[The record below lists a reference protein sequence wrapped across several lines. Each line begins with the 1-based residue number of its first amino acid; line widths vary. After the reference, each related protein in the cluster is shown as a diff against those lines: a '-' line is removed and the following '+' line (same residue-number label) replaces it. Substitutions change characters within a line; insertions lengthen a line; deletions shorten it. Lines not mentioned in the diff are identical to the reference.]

1 MLPWTRPTLFE
12 SGEKDKRSGGGSQKA
27 SEVFTREEQVTD
39 IKTKLK
45 YQHQVDTAVA
55 MARQAH
61 TTDMEEQK
69 NLDTAERR
77 GVEAVFD
84 YQARREAGMAPKDEY
99 NSKESRYSREN
110 IEEGLLHRETHNGV
124 EYSVQ
129 WDKNGEL
136 ISIQKGDK
144 GSVATYAP
152 KDKNGASILRD
163 GILTHTHPSE
173 IWDNDN
179 KKLGRDGDASKYN
192 ESGSRLHGLPFSQ
205 GDVNNHGR
213 TERLETRAVGREG
226 IHIMRGNGATLDDR
240 TLNKLRLLKPS
251 LHEEYTKG
259 DKWVKNRITME
270 IASVEIAKA
279 NKEVMRYGNA
289 VLGADYKPT
298 GNDKWFNSQHCLAM
312 MATMQ
317 SQILGKYGVQYEFK
331 PAKGYEG
338 VARAVKSGSFD
349 GVRAEARAGNLKTGT
364 DLYRAGQPPATGI
377 TPIDTKG
384 NTIPAGRTAKALA
397 TKSTGGDGKA
407 KRSTTPKAPKA
418 PKPPKV
424 TDIKPPKAPAVKTTA
439 TPPKSVG
446 VTTPTGNYTVP
457 TGSLFGGGSLSG
469 GGGGFLTGGTFTFGR

>member
-1 MLPWTRPTLFE
+1 MPTE
-12 SGEKDKRSGGGSQKA
+12 EGDKRNGKTARA
-27 SEVFTREEQVTD
+27 SEVLARDEKVTD

-45 YQHQVDTAVA
+45 YQHQVDTTVA

-61 TTDMEEQK
+61 TTDMEAQK

-84 YQARREAGMAPKDEY
+84 YQARRDAGIPPKNEY
-99 NSKESRYSREN
+99 ESKDSRYSREN

-129 WDKNGEL
+129 WDKNGEM
-136 ISIQKGDK
+136 ISIQRGDK
-144 GSVATYAP
+144 SSVATYAP
-152 KDKNGASILRD
+152 KDKNGASVLRD

-173 IWDNDN
+173 IWDTDS
-179 KKLGRDGDASKYN
+179 KKLGRDGDSAKYN
-192 ESGSRLHGLPFSQ
+192 EAGSRLHGLPFSQ

-226 IHIMRGNGATLDDR
+226 THIMRGNGATLDDK
-240 TLNKLRLLKPS
+240 TLGKLRLLKAS
-251 LHEEYTKG
+251 LHDEYVKG

-270 IASVEIAKA
+270 IASVEIANA
-279 NKEVMRYGNA
+279 NKEVMRYGNN

-317 SQILGKYGVQYEFK
+317 GQILGKYGVQYEFK

-349 GVRAEARAGNLKTGT
+349 GVRAEARAGNLKTGSV
-364 DLYRAGQPPATGI
+364 LYREGQAPARGI
-377 TPIDTKG
+377 TPIDSKG
-384 NTIPAGRTAKALA
+384 NTIPAGRTAKAMA
-397 TKSTGGDGKA
+397 TSPTGGDGKP
-407 KRSTTPKAPKA
+407 KRKTATPKA

-424 TDIKPPKAPAVKTTA
+424 TDIKPPTPPKVKTTA
-439 TPPKSVG
+439 TPPKSIS

-457 TGSLFGGGSLSG
+457 TGNLFGGGSLSG
-469 GGGGFLTGGTFTFGR
+469 GGGFVSGGTFTFGR

>member
-1 MLPWTRPTLFE
+1 MPTE
-12 SGEKDKRSGGGSQKA
+12 EGDKRNGKTARA
-27 SEVFTREEQVTD
+27 SEVLGREEKVTD

-61 TTDMEEQK
+61 TTDMEAQK

-84 YQARREAGMAPKDEY
+84 YQARRDAGMPPKDEY
-99 NSKESRYSREN
+99 NSKDSRYSREN

-152 KDKNGASILRD
+152 KDKNGASVLRD

-173 IWDNDN
+173 IWDTDS
-179 KKLGRDGDASKYN
+179 KKLGRDGDPAKYN
-192 ESGSRLHGLPFSQ
+192 EAGSRLHGLPFSQ

-226 IHIMRGNGATLDDR
+226 IHIMRGNGATLDDK
-240 TLNKLRLLKPS
+240 TLGKLRLLKAS
-251 LHEEYTKG
+251 LHEEYVKG
-259 DKWVKNRITME
+259 DKWVKNRIAME
-270 IASVEIAKA
+270 MASVEISKA
-279 NKEVMRYGNA
+279 NKEVMRYGNS

-317 SQILGKYGVQYEFK
+317 GQILGKYGVQYEFK

-349 GVRAEARAGNLKTGT
+349 GVRAEARAGNLKTGSE
-364 DLYRAGQPPATGI
+364 LYRAGQAPARGI
-377 TPIDTKG
+377 TPIDSKG
-384 NTIPAGRTAKALA
+384 DTIPAGRTAKGLA
-397 TKSTGGDGKA
+397 TKATGGDGKT
-407 KRSTTPKAPKA
+407 KRQPAA

-424 TDIKPPKAPAVKTTA
+424 TDIQPPKPPKVKTTA
-439 TPPKSVG
+439 TPPKSVS

-469 GGGGFLTGGTFTFGR
+469 GGGFVSGGTFTFGR